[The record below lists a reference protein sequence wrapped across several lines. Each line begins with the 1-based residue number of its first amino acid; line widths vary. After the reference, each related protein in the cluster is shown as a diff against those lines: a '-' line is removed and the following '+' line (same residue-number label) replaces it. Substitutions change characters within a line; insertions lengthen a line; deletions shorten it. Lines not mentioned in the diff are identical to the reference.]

1 MRRAA
6 DEELTKGSVKRY
18 HEKQMAEAVI
28 LGCDWLS
35 EPAKWDR
42 HLRRATVSTTLTI
55 IYGHPPIKSEQDR
68 TVELINDLA
77 RRFTR
82 AALPG
87 AYLVEIFPW
96 MRHIPSW

>member
-6 DEELTKGSVKRY
+6 DEGLTKGSVKRY
-18 HEKQMAEAVI
+18 HEKQMAEVII

-42 HLRRATVSTTLTI
+42 HLRRATVSMTLSI
-55 IYGHPPIKSEQDR
+55 IYGYPPIESEQDR
-68 TVELINDLA
+68 TVELINDLG

-87 AYLVEIFPW
+87 AYLVEFFPW